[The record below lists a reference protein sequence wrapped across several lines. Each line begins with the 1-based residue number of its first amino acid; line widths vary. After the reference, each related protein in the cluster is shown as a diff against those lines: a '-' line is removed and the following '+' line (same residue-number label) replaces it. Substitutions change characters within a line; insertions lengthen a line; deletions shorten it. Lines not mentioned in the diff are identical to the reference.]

1 MCEEVCQTLCLVS
14 ISCHDKFL
22 QWENQGTPRRYCP
35 VSVSALYSTKNLN
48 FSLVTLD
55 ANMSETS
62 FCQNLLV
69 DVTIIPNKPRKK
81 KERKRIHISC
91 RNMLFILSSQIVMG
105 EYMLHVSIMNLH
117 RQEVRHLCLPA
128 SLTRQK
134 KVKPVPIH
142 DASHSQV
149 LIHIHWHWGA
159 RQQS

>member
-1 MCEEVCQTLCLVS
+1 MSEEACQTLCLVS

-35 VSVSALYSTKNLN
+35 VSASALYSTKNLN

-69 DVTIIPNKPRKK
+69 DVTIIPTKRRKK
-81 KERKRIHISC
+81 RTRIHISC
-91 RNMLFILSSQIVMG
+91 RNMLFILSSQIVME

-117 RQEVRHLCLPA
+117 RQEVRHLCLSA

-142 DASHSQV
+142 DSSHSQV
-149 LIHIHWHWGA
+149 LIHIHRHWGA
-159 RQQS
+159 HQQS